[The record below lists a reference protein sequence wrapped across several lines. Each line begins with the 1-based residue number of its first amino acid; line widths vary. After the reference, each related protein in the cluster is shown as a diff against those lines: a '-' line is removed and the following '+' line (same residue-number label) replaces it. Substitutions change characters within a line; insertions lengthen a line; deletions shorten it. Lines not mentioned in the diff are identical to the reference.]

1 MIKRIAH
8 IAIAVRDL
16 EAASQFFEEKLGLKR
31 QAVEVLEQEK
41 VKIAF
46 FPVGDTE
53 VELVE
58 GIGPDNPVAKFLEKR
73 GEGIHHICFEVEN
86 LQQQLDALASAGV
99 PLLDRA
105 PRDGGQGTRVAFLH
119 PKGTHGVLIEL
130 VELPATDHRFG
141 HRSTVIESEP

>member
-16 EAASQFFEEKLGLKR
+16 EAASKFFEQSLGLR
-31 QAVEVLEQEK
+31 RHAMEVLEEEK

-46 FPVGDTE
+46 FPLGDTE

-58 GIGPDNPVAKFLEKR
+58 GIGPDNPVAKFLAKR
-73 GEGIHHICFEVEN
+73 GEGIHHIALEVEN
-86 LQQQLDALASAGV
+86 LQQQLDVLASKGV

-105 PRDGGQGTRVAFLH
+105 PRDGGQGTKVAFLH
-119 PKGTHGVLIEL
+119 PKGSHGVLIEL
-130 VELPATDHRFG
+130 VEVP
-141 HRSTVIESEP
+141 RSGPKP

>member
-16 EAASQFFEEKLGLKR
+16 DAASKFFEERLGLR
-31 QAVEVLEQEK
+31 RHTLEVLVEER

-46 FPVGDTE
+46 FPIGDTE

-73 GEGIHHICFEVEN
+73 GEGIHHIALEVEN
-86 LQQQLDALASAGV
+86 IQEQLDFLGSSGV

-105 PRDGGQGTRVAFLH
+105 PRDGGQGTKVAFLH
-119 PKGTHGVLIEL
+119 PKGSHGVLIEL
-130 VELPATDHRFG
+130 VELPASGR
-141 HRSTVIESEP
+141 EP

>member
-8 IAIAVRDL
+8 IAIAVQNL
-16 EAASQFFEEKLGLKR
+16 EAASKFFEEKLGLRR
-31 QAVEVLEQEK
+31 QAVEVLEEEK

-46 FPVGDTE
+46 FPIGDTE

-73 GEGIHHICFEVEN
+73 GEGIHHIALEVDN
-86 LQQQLDALASAGV
+86 LQRHLDFLASAGV

-105 PRDGGQGTRVAFLH
+105 PRDGGQGTKVAFLH

-130 VELPATDHRFG
+130 VEVPGSHQSLNR
-141 HRSTVIESEP
+141 EL

>member
-1 MIKRIAH
+1 MIKRVAH

-16 EAASQFFEEKLGLKR
+16 EAASKFFEQNLGLR
-31 QAVEVLEQEK
+31 RHAVEILEEEK

-46 FPVGDTE
+46 FPVGDSE

-73 GEGIHHICFEVEN
+73 GEGIHHICLEVEN
-86 LQQQLDALASAGV
+86 LQQQLDLLASRGV
-99 PLLDRA
+99 PLLDRS
-105 PRDGGQGTRVAFLH
+105 PRDGGQGTKVAFLH

-130 VELPATDHRFG
+130 VELPASR
-141 HRSTVIESEP
+141 

>member
-1 MIKRIAH
+1 MIKRVAH

-16 EAASQFFEEKLGLKR
+16 EAASKFFEQNLGLR
-31 QAVEVLEQEK
+31 RHVVEVLEEEK

-46 FPVGDTE
+46 FPLGDTE

-73 GEGIHHICFEVEN
+73 GEGIHHIALEVEN
-86 LQQQLDALASAGV
+86 LQQQLDFLASRGV

-105 PRDGGQGTRVAFLH
+105 PRDGGQGTKVAFLH

-130 VELPATDHRFG
+130 VEVSPTD
-141 HRSTVIESEP
+141 

>member
-1 MIKRIAH
+1 MIKRVAH

-16 EAASQFFEEKLGLKR
+16 EAASTFFEEKLGLKKHTG
-31 QAVEVLEQEK
+31 EVLEDEK

-73 GEGIHHICFEVEN
+73 GEGIHHIALEVEN
-86 LQQQLDALASAGV
+86 LQQQLDFLASRGV

-105 PRDGGQGTRVAFLH
+105 PRDGGQGTKVAFLH

-130 VELPATDHRFG
+130 VEVPSSD
-141 HRSTVIESEP
+141 

>member
-16 EAASQFFEEKLGLKR
+16 EAASKFFEEKLGLR
-31 QAVEVLEQEK
+31 RHAVEVLEEEK

-46 FPVGDTE
+46 FPVGDLE

-73 GEGIHHICFEVEN
+73 GEGIHHIALEVEN
-86 LQQQLDALASAGV
+86 LQGQLDFLTSAGV

-105 PRDGGQGTRVAFLH
+105 AREGGQGTKVAFLH
-119 PKGTHGVLIEL
+119 PKGSHGVLIEL
-130 VELPATDHRFG
+130 VE
-141 HRSTVIESEP
+141 SEGPG

>member
-16 EAASQFFEEKLGLKR
+16 EAASKFFEQNLGLR
-31 QAVEVLEQEK
+31 RHAVEVLEEEK

-46 FPVGDTE
+46 FPLGDTE

-73 GEGIHHICFEVEN
+73 GEGIHHIALEVEN
-86 LQQQLDALASAGV
+86 LQQQLDFLASRGV
-99 PLLDRA
+99 SLLDRA
-105 PRDGGQGTRVAFLH
+105 PRDGGQGTKVAFLH

-130 VELPATDHRFG
+130 VEVPSTD
-141 HRSTVIESEP
+141 

>member
-1 MIKRIAH
+1 MIKRVAH
-8 IAIAVRDL
+8 IAIVVRDL
-16 EAASQFFEEKLGLKR
+16 EAASKFFEQNLGLR
-31 QAVEVLEQEK
+31 RHAVEVLEEEK

-46 FPVGDTE
+46 FPLGDTE

-73 GEGIHHICFEVEN
+73 GEGIHHIALEVEN
-86 LQQQLDALASAGV
+86 LQQQLDFLASRGV

-105 PRDGGQGTRVAFLH
+105 PRDGGQGTKVAFLH

-130 VELPATDHRFG
+130 VEVSPTD
-141 HRSTVIESEP
+141 

>member
-1 MIKRIAH
+1 MIKRVAH
-8 IAIAVRDL
+8 IAIVVRDL
-16 EAASQFFEEKLGLKR
+16 EAASKFFEQNLGLR
-31 QAVEVLEQEK
+31 RHAVEVLEEEK

-46 FPVGDTE
+46 FPLGDTE

-73 GEGIHHICFEVEN
+73 GEGIHHIALEVEN
-86 LQQQLDALASAGV
+86 LQQHLDFLASRGV

-105 PRDGGQGTRVAFLH
+105 PRDGGQGTKVAFLH

-130 VELPATDHRFG
+130 VEVPSSD
-141 HRSTVIESEP
+141 

>member
-8 IAIAVRDL
+8 IAIAVRALD
-16 EAASQFFEEKLGLKR
+16 AASKFFEERLGLR
-31 QAVEVLEQEK
+31 RHALEVLVEEK

-46 FPVGDTE
+46 FPIGDTE

-73 GEGIHHICFEVEN
+73 GEGIHHIALEVEN
-86 LQQQLDALASAGV
+86 IQEQLDFLGSSGV

-105 PRDGGQGTRVAFLH
+105 PRDGGQGTKGAFLD
-119 PKGTHGVLIEL
+119 PTGSHGVLIEL
-130 VELPATDHRFG
+130 
-141 HRSTVIESEP
+141 

>member
-1 MIKRIAH
+1 MIKRVAH

-16 EAASQFFEEKLGLKR
+16 EAASKFFEEKLGLR
-31 QAVEVLEQEK
+31 RHAAEVLEGEK

-58 GIGPDNPVAKFLEKR
+58 GLGTDNPVAKFLEKR
-73 GEGIHHICFEVEN
+73 GEGIHHIALEVEN
-86 LQQQLDALASAGV
+86 LQGLLDFLASAEV

-105 PRDGGQGTRVAFLH
+105 PRDGGQGTKVAFLH
-119 PKGTHGVLIEL
+119 PKGSHGVLIEL
-130 VELPATDHRFG
+130 VEPASSG
-141 HRSTVIESEP
+141 HSVNREQ

>member
-16 EAASQFFEEKLGLKR
+16 EAASKFFEEKLGLR
-31 QAVEVLEQEK
+31 RHAVEVLEEEK

-46 FPVGDTE
+46 FPVGDSE
-53 VELVE
+53 VELIE

-73 GEGIHHICFEVEN
+73 GEGIHHIALEVEN
-86 LQQQLDALASAGV
+86 LQGQLDLLASAAV
-99 PLLDRA
+99 PLLDRS
-105 PRDGGQGTRVAFLH
+105 PRDGGQGTNVAFLH

-130 VELPATDHRFG
+130 VEVLPSR
-141 HRSTVIESEP
+141 ESLNPEP